1 MKQPKFLS
9 FKNQAKKGISA
20 PMLAIALGIAFIVIV
35 VTIGLSFQGDVKKLF
50 ESGPF
55 KPVKQN
61 ITYTTGTP
69 GTGKLELP
77 VNKLSGTPESVKLTI
92 ARKLVGCYS
101 RMRAQNN
108 EKGAEKYEC
117 EKIEVT
123 SLSDS
128 SNNIPITNVVS
139 IIKNNPENSIGYA
152 QSYRDLVINGLK
164 SGWKD
169 LYGEDPEKAG
179 TVDVGV
185 VYIICADLD
194 SGRDTGFMDDTDDL
208 YMARNLPFNCE

>member
-1 MKQPKFLS
+1 M
-9 FKNQAKKGISA
+9 KKGISQ
-20 PMLAIALGIAFIVIV
+20 PLIAITLGLIFIVIV
-35 VTIGLSFQGDVKKLF
+35 LLVFGAPLKDYVNKMF
-50 ESGPF
+50 ETGPF
-55 KPVKQN
+55 KPVKQDA
-61 ITYTTGTP
+61 TYTTGTP

-108 EKGAEKYEC
+108 EKGSENFEC
-117 EKIEVT
+117 EKIEIT

-128 SNNIPITNVVS
+128 STDLPIKDVVN
-139 IIKNNPENSIGYA
+139 IIKENPENGIGYA
-152 QSYRDLVINGLK
+152 QSYRDLVINGFK

-169 LYGEDPEKAG
+169 LYDEDPEKAG

-185 VYIICADLD
+185 VYLICADLD